1 VDIYTRQ
8 QLATILLW
16 NVGRCPFTIVVE
28 TSVAVAERTVSVCV
42 GPKDGGTAMAERV
55 VGVCVGPKDGG
66 TSVAERVVGVCV
78 GPKDGG
84 RGCVFGWKWHIQ
96 SKGDNDYGG
105 NGHTNSLFSYGWIE
119 GD

>member
-1 VDIYTRQ
+1 MDIYTRQ

-66 TSVAERVVGVCV
+66 
-78 GPKDGG
+78 